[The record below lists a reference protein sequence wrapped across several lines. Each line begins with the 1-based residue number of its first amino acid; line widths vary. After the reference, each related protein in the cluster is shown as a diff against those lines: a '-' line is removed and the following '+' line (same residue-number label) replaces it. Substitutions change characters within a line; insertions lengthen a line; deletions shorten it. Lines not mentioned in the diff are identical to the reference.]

1 MTAGN
6 NPLLM
11 PVAEVLPQDSTAEEQ
26 VVAGARNEVVIRKGF
41 DDIEAKMAQFP
52 QVRLPLNHLFTP
64 GLYIREVLLP
74 AGTLLTSKIHMTEH
88 PFFISRGRVLVWS
101 GIEGEEPQLFGA
113 PYTGVTKAGTRRV
126 IYAYEDTIWSTCH
139 ANPTNEHDV
148 SEIESRIIFRHDEHL
163 PFSVTAN
170 GEAVAKLLPPP
181 PIDAES

>member
-1 MTAGN
+1 
-6 NPLLM
+6 M
-11 PVAEVLPQDSTAEEQ
+11 PVAEAPPQETTAEKRI
-26 VVAGARNEVVIRKGF
+26 VAGAPTEVVIRKCF
-41 DDIEAKMAQFP
+41 DDIEAKMARFP

-113 PYTGVTKAGTRRV
+113 PYTGVTKPGTRRV

-139 ANPTNEHDV
+139 ANPTNETDV
-148 SEIESRIIFRHDEHL
+148 TKIDREIIFRHDEHL
-163 PFSVTAN
+163 PFSVTAD
-170 GEAVAKLLPPP
+170 GEAVAKIVPPLPL
-181 PIDAES
+181 DA